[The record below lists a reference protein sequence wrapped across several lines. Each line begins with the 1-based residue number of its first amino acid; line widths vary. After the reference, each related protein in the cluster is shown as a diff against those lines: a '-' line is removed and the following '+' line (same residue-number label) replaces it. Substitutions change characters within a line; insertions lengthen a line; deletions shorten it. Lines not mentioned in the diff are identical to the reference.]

1 MAKLD
6 NEIGIY
12 EAYFNDPE
20 KADLEL
26 FGRETDNSRRGFLK
40 KSSLMAMAAVIG

>member
-26 FGRETDNSRRGFLK
+26 TDNSRRGFLK
-40 KSSLMAMAAVIG
+40 KSSLMAMAAVI